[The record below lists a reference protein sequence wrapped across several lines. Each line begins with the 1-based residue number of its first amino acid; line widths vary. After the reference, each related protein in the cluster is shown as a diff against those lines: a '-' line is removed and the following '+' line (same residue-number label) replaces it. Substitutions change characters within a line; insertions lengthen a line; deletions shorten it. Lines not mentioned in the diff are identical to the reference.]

1 MCDARRVITIH
12 LYVSYSGIFF
22 IAGKGGRGMEG
33 DGWESESRECERVA
47 WAAWVPQMTPTEPI
61 VRTNQ
66 IAVLSMWLC
75 GIPC

>member
-1 MCDARRVITIH
+1 MRRKTRDYYTQ
-12 LYVSYSGIFF
+12 YVSVLSL
-22 IAGKGGRGMEG
+22 REEVESME
-33 DGWESESRECERVA
+33 RECERAPRV
-47 WAAWVPQMTPTEPI
+47 AWVPQMTPTEPI

>member
-1 MCDARRVITIH
+1 MRRKTRDYYTQ
-12 LYVSYSGIFF
+12 YVSVLSLREEVERIS
-22 IAGKGGRGMEG
+22 RME
-33 DGWESESRECERVA
+33 RECERAPRV
-47 WAAWVPQMTPTEPI
+47 AWVPQMTPTEPI

>member
-1 MCDARRVITIH
+1 MVFLLREEIER
-12 LYVSYSGIFF
+12 
-22 IAGKGGRGMEG
+22 MERKEG
-33 DGWESESRECERVA
+33 VETESRERERAA

>member
-1 MCDARRVITIH
+1 MRHKTRNYYTLHVSTRFFYCGRRW
-12 LYVSYSGIFF
+12 
-22 IAGKGGRGMEG
+22 RGSRMERK
-33 DGWESESRECERVA
+33 DGVETESRERERAA

>member
-1 MCDARRVITIH
+1 MQR
-12 LYVSYSGIFF
+12 
-22 IAGKGGRGMEG
+22 K
-33 DGWESESRECERVA
+33 DGVETESRERERAA